1 MLFRF
6 LARYC
11 LRPFCFKKIS
21 KVAMGPRVQVFAVS
35 VLAVPLRFSGAEH
48 ENEYFVRTFF

>member
-6 LARYC
+6 FGEILSTTFLFLKNLKGGNGA
-11 LRPFCFKKIS
+11 
-21 KVAMGPRVQVFAVS
+21 AGTGFAVS